1 MRVGMFSQ
9 LHAATVASDTNT
21 LPSLQAGRPA
31 SDEDV
36 DAEFAKLDKNKDGKI
51 SPSEFLFKGWSILGG
66 GSTPPATTDASASS
80 SGIASPTTEATT
92 KAPPATPAAATA
104 AVAAT
109 AASAVSKAPAPAPA
123 TPVAPAAATVPAA
136 DAAEAEASG
145 GSSIDLLFLALGLVA
160 GAGGMSAYQVYPF
173 TQPATSTGMAG
184 MRCYSRFTARHTIG
198 GAKGG
203 LMPSSGAKA
212 DKSLMRRLML
222 AR

>member
-1 MRVGMFSQ
+1 MGVKALGDILVAGLAL
-9 LHAATVASDTNT
+9 LHHEI
-21 LPSLQAGRPA
+21 L
-31 SDEDV
+31 
-36 DAEFAKLDKNKDGKI
+36 
-51 SPSEFLFKGWSILGG
+51 LF
-66 GSTPPATTDASASS
+66 
-80 SGIASPTTEATT
+80 
-92 KAPPATPAAATA
+92 A
-104 AVAAT
+104 AVGLAI
-109 AASAVSKAPAPAPA
+109 
-123 TPVAPAAATVPAA
+123 
-136 DAAEAEASG
+136 G
-145 GSSIDLLFLALGLVA
+145 GVDDFLIDLLFLALGLVA